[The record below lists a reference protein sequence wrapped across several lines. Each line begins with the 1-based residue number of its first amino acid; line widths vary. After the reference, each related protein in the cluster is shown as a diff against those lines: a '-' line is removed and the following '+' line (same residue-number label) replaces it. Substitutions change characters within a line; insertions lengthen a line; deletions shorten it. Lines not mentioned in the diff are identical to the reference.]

1 MPRRSSNPQRGVS
14 LFESPATTADEPD
27 AAAPLAARMRPTS
40 LDEVLGQDHLTAP
53 GTLLRRVVDG
63 DRVPSMIFWG
73 PPGTGKTTL
82 ARIIARASS
91 SAFAHISA
99 VTSGVADLRQVIA
112 EAKERRRTT
121 GERTIL
127 FIDEIHR
134 FNKAQ
139 QDAILPHV
147 EDGTVSLIGATTEN
161 PSFEVIAPLLSRSRV
176 FTLNPIGSEQ
186 ILALLR
192 RALADEARGLGAA
205 GIEADDDALEM
216 IAEAAGGDARAAL
229 TTLELAANGAAI
241 SSSKRLTKQLASE
254 ALQHRALYYD
264 KDRDAHYDTIS
275 AFIKSIRGS
284 DPDAALYYLAR
295 MIDAGEDPMFIARRL
310 VILAGEDV
318 GLADPQGIVVAVAAQ
333 QATHLIGLPEALYP
347 LAEATLYLATA
358 PKSDSVKRGYF
369 AALADAKITPNEPI
383 PLHIRNAPTGLM
395 KSLGYG
401 KQYAYDHEAPGH
413 YSGQEHLPNRLAG
426 RRYFEPGTLGWEGRR
441 REEIEDR
448 RKRKRP
454 PAD

>member
-1 MPRRSSNPQRGVS
+1 MR
-14 LFESPATTADEPD
+14 PAT
-27 AAAPLAARMRPTS
+27 
-40 LDEVLGQDHLTAP
+40 LDEVVGQDHLIAP

-63 DRVPSMIFWG
+63 DQGPSMIFWG

-82 ARIIARASS
+82 ARIIAGASS
-91 SAFAHISA
+91 SAFAPLSA
-99 VTSGVADLRQVIA
+99 VSSGVADLRQVIA
-112 EAKERRRTT
+112 TARERRRTT
-121 GERTIL
+121 GRRTIL

-147 EDGTVSLIGATTEN
+147 EDGTVTLIGATTEN

-176 FTLNPIGSEQ
+176 FTLSPISAEHVRV
-186 ILALLR
+186 LLD
-192 RALADEARGLGAA
+192 RALADTERGLGGTGTTADEAA
-205 GIEADDDALEM
+205 LDM
-216 IAEAAGGDARAAL
+216 IAEAAGGDARAGL
-229 TTLELAANGAAI
+229 TTLELAANAAVASADRRI
-241 SSSKRLTKQLASE
+241 TETLARE

-295 MIDAGEDPMFIARRL
+295 MIDSGEDPMFIARRL

-318 GLADPQGIVVAVAAQ
+318 GLADPQGLVVAVAAQ

-347 LAEATLYLATA
+347 LSQATLYLATA
-358 PKSDSVKRGYF
+358 PKSDSAKRGYF
-369 AALADAKITPNEPI
+369 AALADAKITANEPI

-395 KSLGYG
+395 KALGYG
-401 KQYAYDHEAPGH
+401 KQYAYDHDAPDH
-413 YSGQEHLPNRLAG
+413 FAAQEHLPKKLAG
-426 RRYFEPGTLGWEGRR
+426 KRYYEPGPAGWEGRR
-441 REEIEDR
+441 REEIEAR
-448 RKRKRP
+448 RAKKRLP
-454 PAD
+454 EGSG